1 VQTQAAD
8 DQQFPPDLEAIAAAI
23 LDGTPIDWKQISQDT
38 DPELVQ
44 QLRVLADLVT
54 LHKSLSSDSDVTVTE
69 TRPPELAAGPQWG
82 PLKLLE
88 VIGEGAF
95 GQVFRAWDTRLDRE
109 VALKLMHAQSAASDD
124 AEASIHEGRLLARVR
139 HPNIVTVYGAER
151 IDGRVGIWTEFIRGR
166 TLAYLMKEHGRF
178 SAHEA
183 TAIGIDL
190 CRALSA
196 VHAAGLLHRDVKP
209 QNVMRE
215 QGGRIVLMD
224 FGAGKERR
232 VTPFDSGTDLAGTPL
247 YTAPEL
253 WRGGPA
259 TPQSDIY
266 SVGVVLFY
274 LVSGAFPVQGA
285 SIAEIQEAHHAGR
298 RRLLRDARPD
308 APDSF
313 IDVVERALEPDPSR
327 RYESAGAFE
336 AALKRAQHALAPSA
350 WRRRILI
357 IGGVTA
363 AAVIVVALTF
373 APGPARIGQL
383 LRAGFGSPGG
393 GNAPAVDVTSTSV
406 RQLKLPPFSL
416 MGRPSRDGRFLPY
429 VDFDGQLW
437 IWEIATGQSHQ
448 VTKKGDPREW
458 TWGSLMAPDGSRVA
472 YTFVRPDGVYELR
485 VVESD
490 GRWSRVI
497 LPGETGPAAEPVPL
511 EWSRDGQQ
519 ILYRLSRE
527 NGSSELALVA
537 PEGGARV
544 TLASFRKGTP
554 KHASI
559 SPDGRFVVYDLPASD
574 HAAERDLMIV
584 PSDGSSAPKPLLTGP
599 FNDQL
604 PTWTPHGNGIF
615 FASDR
620 SGQMSGWLLP
630 MSEDKVV
637 GEATFVARNL
647 GRLWPLGLTDTGTYF
662 YGLQVGAAEVYTATI
677 DLTGATPAGASVR
690 ISQSVTLGHMGPAW
704 SPDGRSIA
712 YVALKGQTTQD
723 RDSNTLVIQDVAS
736 GTARHLD
743 TPALSH
749 VGIVA
754 PRWSPDGRQL
764 LVRGR
769 DITNRAGLYVV
780 DVQTGALA
788 AALPVGNTNRYYW
801 SPDARAIVYLHA
813 LTTILSRSIGTE
825 RETVLFD
832 AAAHD
837 LLRVISFG
845 PSPDGDGF
853 ALSAMKKNQ
862 RWALLVYRSSGVL
875 QEIYSPDKTPM
886 VFQGWTPDAQQILFT
901 VVGQQP
907 QRLLRINA
915 AGGEPVDTGLA
926 IHGFTEVNFVSLS
939 PDGTRVAYTAGQ
951 PGVEIW
957 MMEKFLPR

>member
-1 VQTQAAD
+1 MQIQAA

-23 LDGTPIDWKQISQDT
+23 LDGTPIDWKNISQDT
-38 DPELVQ
+38 DPELVR
-44 QLRVLADLVT
+44 QLQVLSDLVT
-54 LHKSLSSDSDVTVTE
+54 LHRSLSSDSDVTVTQ
-69 TRPPELAAGPQWG
+69 TRPSELAAGSQWG
-82 PLKLLE
+82 PLRLLE

-109 VALKLMHAQSAASDD
+109 VALKLLHAQSGAPDD
-124 AEASIHEGRLLARVR
+124 AEASIQEGRLLARVH

-151 IDGRVGIWTEFIRGR
+151 VDGRVGIWTEFIRGR

-183 TAIGIDL
+183 SAIGIDL

-232 VTPFDSGTDLAGTPL
+232 VTPFDAGTDLAGTPL

-253 WRGGPA
+253 WRGDRA

-274 LVSGAFPVQGA
+274 LVSGAFPVQGT
-285 SIAEIQEAHHAGR
+285 SVAEIQEAHRASR
-298 RRLLRDARPD
+298 RHLLRDARPE

-313 IDVVERALEPDPSR
+313 IEVIERALEPDPAR

-336 AALKRAQHALAPSA
+336 AALKHAQHALEPPA
-350 WRRRILI
+350 WRRRFLVIA
-357 IGGVTA
+357 GVA
-363 AAVIVVALTF
+363 AAALIVVALTF
-373 APGPARIGQL
+373 APGSAVVGRL
-383 LRAGFGSPGG
+383 LRAGMGSPGG
-393 GNAPAVDVTSTSV
+393 GDRPAVDVTSTSV

-416 MGRPSRDGRFLPY
+416 IGRPSRDGRFLPY
-429 VDFDGQLW
+429 VDLSGQLW

-448 VTKKGDPREW
+448 VTKKGDPQEW

-490 GRWSRVI
+490 GRWSRVV
-497 LPGETGPAAEPVPL
+497 LPGETGPAAGEPEPL
-511 EWSRDGQQ
+511 EWSHDGQQ
-519 ILYRLSRE
+519 ILYLLSRE
-527 NGSSELALVA
+527 NGSSDLALVA

-544 TLASFRKGTP
+544 VLASFRTGTP
-554 KHASI
+554 KHATI

-574 HAAERDLMIV
+574 RAAERDLMIV

-599 FNDQL
+599 FNDLL
-604 PTWTPHGNGIF
+604 PLWTPDGNGIL

-630 MSEDKVV
+630 MAEDKVA

-647 GRLWPLGLTDTGTYF
+647 GRIWPLGLTDTGAYF

-677 DLTGATPAGASVR
+677 DVTGATPPGDPAR

-704 SPDGRSIA
+704 SPDGGTIA
-712 YVALKGQTTQD
+712 YVALKGETAQD
-723 RDSNTLVIQDVAS
+723 RDSNALVIQDVVS
-736 GTARHLD
+736 GKTRHLD
-743 TPALSH
+743 TPSLSH
-749 VGIVA
+749 VGVVA
-754 PRWSPDGRQL
+754 PQWSPDGRQL

-769 DITNRAGLYVV
+769 DNTNREGLYVI

-788 AALPVGNTNRYYW
+788 AALPVGSKNRYYW
-801 SPDARAIVYLHA
+801 SSDG
-813 LTTILSRSIGTE
+813 RSILYMDAGRIVSHSIATGAKA
-825 RETVLFD
+825 VLFD

-837 LLRVISFG
+837 LTRVSFG

-853 ALSAMKKNQ
+853 ALTALKKDQ

-875 QEIYSPDKTPM
+875 QEIYSPAKAFI

-901 VVGQQP
+901 VAGPLP

-915 AGGEPVDTGLA
+915 GGGEPVDIG
-926 IHGFTEVNFVSLS
+926 ISIQGFTEVNFVALS
-939 PDGTRVAYTAGQ
+939 PDGTRVAYTAGE
-951 PGVEIW
+951 PGVQIW
-957 MMEKFLPR
+957 MMEKFLPQ